1 MSEALEKLEN
11 TFTEETFTRK
21 PLLNYTIKYFTDLS
35 GIINDINDKNEIN
48 SAIDTAKTQLEKNQQ
63 HISALYSI
71 GFLNLKIENYSDMHL
86 DKLLGIFKN
95 AKKWNIV
102 EYIAQKIVDEYYES
116 DYALR
121 YLANYYQISNRE
133 TDAVEVW
140 ERLIKFDTSNPELPE
155 KIAHIKETA
164 GDINLSLIHI

>member
-63 HISALYSI
+63 HISALYSTI
-71 GFLNLKIENYSDMHL
+71 FHFFAFLKIPKSL
-86 DKLLGIFKN
+86 SKC
-95 AKKWNIV
+95 
-102 EYIAQKIVDEYYES
+102 
-116 DYALR
+116 
-121 YLANYYQISNRE
+121 ISE
-133 TDAVEVW
+133 
-140 ERLIKFDTSNPELPE
+140 
-155 KIAHIKETA
+155 
-164 GDINLSLIHI
+164 